1 MVSVYNSSVQ
11 LQIIISVSM
20 KAIGIKTDSMDIA
33 DALSLI
39 KLLMKG
45 I

>member
-1 MVSVYNSSVQ
+1 
-11 LQIIISVSM
+11 M